1 MEDWFER
8 TSFKKGEECRRNEL
22 YSGCLRKSIHEIIRE
37 VRGRK
42 VQKKKMIINRVQSV
56 TI

>member
-42 VQKKKMIINRVQSV
+42 VHKG
-56 TI
+56 